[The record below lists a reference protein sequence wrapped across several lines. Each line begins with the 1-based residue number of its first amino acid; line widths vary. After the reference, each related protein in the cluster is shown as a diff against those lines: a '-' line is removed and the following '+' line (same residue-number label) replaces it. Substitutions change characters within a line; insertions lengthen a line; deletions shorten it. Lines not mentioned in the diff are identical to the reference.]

1 VNILKYGVRNF
12 FCFREA
18 LNVSFSL
25 GANCPKSISYGKNF
39 TNVLGVKGANASGKT
54 NALKALSFLAEVC
67 CNSFSYKPDARIY
80 FEPFYNSKKP
90 TDFFIDFVNDGVEY
104 SYELSL
110 TRRKIISETLFRK
123 INRKVKVIERINDD
137 LVYLSSDFRDLE
149 GIKVRSNASIISTS
163 NQYEIKSLKNI
174 YRSFNQIISNVS
186 FDGYSADDDVRHL
199 SITKFYSKNKAIFKA
214 VKTVVNSCDTGVDDI
229 QIETSK
235 DKDGEITY
243 YPIFM
248 HKVDGKLKKLGYS
261 LESSGTK
268 ALYNQIAAYILVLRS
283 GGILILDEFDNYL
296 HPHLLPLILNLYLD
310 PEVNKRNAQLIFT
323 THNTEIIDYLG
334 KYRMVLINKEKNESF
349 GYRLDEIPGDMIR
362 NDRPIVP
369 LYDAG
374 KIGGVGNY
382 DL

>member
-1 VNILKYGVRNF
+1 MNILKYGVKNF
-12 FCFREA
+12 FCFKEA

-25 GANCPKSISYGKNF
+25 GANCPTSISHGKNF

-90 TDFFIDFVNDGVEY
+90 TDFYIDFVTDGIEY

-110 TRRKIISETLFRK
+110 TKKKIISEVLFRK
-123 INRKVKVIERINDD
+123 KNRKVKVIERKGNELI
-137 LVYLSSDFRDLE
+137 YLTSDFLDLE
-149 GIKVRSNASIISTS
+149 GIKIRSNASIISIS
-163 NQYEIKSLKNI
+163 NQYEIVSLENI
-174 YRSFNQIISNVS
+174 YRSFNQIISNVT
-186 FDGYSADDDVRHL
+186 FDGYSADDDEKHL
-199 SITKFYSKNKAIFKA
+199 NVTKFYNRQKAVFKA
-214 VKTVVNSCDTGVDDI
+214 VKSFIRSCDTGVDDI
-229 QIETSK
+229 EIESSK

-248 HKVDGKLKKLGYS
+248 HKVDGKLKKLSYS

-283 GGILILDEFDNYL
+283 GGVLVLDEFDNYL

-310 PEVNKRNAQLIFT
+310 PELNKRNAQLIFT
-323 THNTEIIDYLG
+323 THNTEVIDYLG
-334 KYRMVLINKEKNESF
+334 KYRMVLINKQKNESF
-349 GYRLDEIPGDMIR
+349 GFRLDEIPGDMIR
-362 NDRPIVP
+362 NDRPIAP

-382 DL
+382 GL